1 MDKAEL
7 SRLLE
12 QQVQEKLKEGY
23 SITTYALDAASR
35 DGLKRSLKAKGHA
48 VPNENHEAE
57 DWQDYIE
64 QLGSGALKKAVERS
78 YVSDSAQSVT
88 SAQPPSSSG
97 SVGLWKARRH

>member
-64 QLGSGALKKAVERS
+64 QLGSSGPKAVERR
-78 YVSDSAQSVT
+78 YVDSAPPS
-88 SAQPPSSSG
+88 PSSSG

>member
-35 DGLKRSLKAKGHA
+35 DGLKRSLKAKGHV

-64 QLGSGALKKAVERS
+64 QLGSSAPKAVERS
-78 YVSDSAQSVT
+78 YVSDSAQSVS
-88 SAQPPSSSG
+88 SAQSPSSSG
-97 SVGLWKARRH
+97 SVGLWKVRRH

>member
-64 QLGSGALKKAVERS
+64 QLGSGASKGVERS
-78 YVSDSAQSVT
+78 YVSDSAQSV
-88 SAQPPSSSG
+88 SATQSPSSSG
-97 SVGLWKARRH
+97 SVGLWKPRRH